1 MGEKIHT
8 FLQETRQELKRVNW
22 PSKQETTR
30 YTVFVIIFSAC
41 FAFFLG
47 LLDYGFV
54 YVLEWVVIG

>member
-1 MGEKIHT
+1 MGAKIRA

-30 YTVFVIIFSAC
+30 YTAFVIVFSVC
-41 FAFFLG
+41 FALFLG

-54 YVLEWVVIG
+54 YILERVVIG